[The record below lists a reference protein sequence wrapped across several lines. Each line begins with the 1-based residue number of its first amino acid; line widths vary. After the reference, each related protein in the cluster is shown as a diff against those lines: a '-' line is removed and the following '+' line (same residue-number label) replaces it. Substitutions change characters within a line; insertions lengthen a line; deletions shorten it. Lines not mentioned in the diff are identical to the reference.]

1 MFESRVKGGHKAGIV
16 TVFAF
21 VSPVRDPVGLL
32 NPDALGRMEF
42 FALQQS
48 VASATKAKAG

>member
-1 MFESRVKGGHKAGIV
+1 MFESRVKGGRKAGIV